1 MCNESLICFQL
12 SRTEVY
18 KSTKEL
24 WTRAIFLERDYK
36 VMPLVWP
43 DGEIQSSPFCTKSSH
58 SSFYFKVAFFEIP
71 QKVSNIGGGGAYFG
85 TKIFS
90 KTYQSG
96 HTCHS
101 FKYFW
106 HIWLHGKLQHDL
118 YARVER
124 MNEFTLCTRFLSK
137 AQASL
142 NHPTRR
148 QSRDR
153 KLSKVKCLNMK
164 FGFLAKSGA

>member
-1 MCNESLICFQL
+1 MLGMWATNN
-12 SRTEVY
+12 
-18 KSTKEL
+18 
-24 WTRAIFLERDYK
+24 A
-36 VMPLVWP
+36 VWP
-43 DGEIQSSPFCTKSSH
+43 DVRKTSPFSP
-58 SSFYFKVAFFEIP
+58 KVA
-71 QKVSNIGGGGAYFG
+71 QKVATAVFTSKWHFSKYLKRFPILGGAYFR